1 MARSSTHQHCIA
13 GFFEDKEAG
22 AKAHGIAPPK
32 KKTKEE
38 AYADFMTSIAAD
50 VKDVEEREQEEASR
64 AAQDREARE
73 AFEQRY
79 HLLQGVTLLSASLQ
93 PQHLTT
99 IV

>member
-1 MARSSTHQHCIA
+1 MAP
-13 GFFEDKEAG
+13 GFFEDKEAD

-38 AYADFMTSIAAD
+38 AYADFMTSIASD
-50 VKDVEEREQEEASR
+50 VKDAEEREQEEATR

-79 HLLQGVTLLSASLQ
+79 RSGQNPQRSLRS
-93 PQHLTT
+93 
-99 IV
+99 